1 MTVDDRTRLE
11 LHRKLEAVLG
21 PEEADTLM
29 AHLPPVTWH
38 DVATKDD
45 LEPIHTTVTASAAQL
60 RTEMNAM
67 GAQLRTEIDALG
79 TRLHTEINA
88 LGTRL
93 HTEVNAMGTQLR
105 TEMQT
110 MRAELHADFV
120 EATNRQIKWL
130 VTFAAAWSSL
140 LVTVVQMIP

>member
-79 TRLHTEINA
+79 TRLHTE
-88 LGTRL
+88 
-93 HTEVNAMGTQLR
+93 VNAMGTQLR

>member
-11 LHRKLEAVLG
+11 LHRKLDAVLG
-21 PEEADTLM
+21 AEEADTLM
-29 AHLPPVTWH
+29 AHLPPVTWN

-45 LEPIHTTVTASAAQL
+45 LASIHTAMDAMGTQL

-67 GAQLRTEIDALG
+67 GTQLRTEM
-79 TRLHTEINA
+79 
-88 LGTRL
+88 
-93 HTEVNAMGTQLR
+93 NAMGTQLR

-120 EATNRQIKWL
+120 DATNRQIKWL

-140 LVTVVQMIP
+140 LVTVVRLLP